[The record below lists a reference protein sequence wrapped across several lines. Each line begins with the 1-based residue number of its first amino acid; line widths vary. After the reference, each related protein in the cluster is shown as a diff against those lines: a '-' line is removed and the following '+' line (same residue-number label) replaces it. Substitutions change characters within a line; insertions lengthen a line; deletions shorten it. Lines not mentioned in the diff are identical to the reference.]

1 MENTLIEVA
10 CQKSVS
16 GDQFAQGNSDF
27 NFTIGAPSAWI
38 PSESFFRFAIS
49 VTDGGGSQP
58 FLNGGDIALAE
69 NFISSLYSQCTF
81 RAGGQEVSS
90 LVRYVPQADQL
101 KMRLDKSY
109 SWQKSIGKNVFFIE
123 SDYDQR
129 KKMTGFPDESITSTG
144 TISIDSEG
152 IVLGSGGTTFKTS
165 GVKFGD
171 QLIVISGGTQYK
183 YLISSVSTNS
193 VASVAVAP
201 GLPITAGASYSIK
214 RDMETTGTS
223 DYRNKIYVLW
233 KPPIG
238 IFDYQQPL
246 GAGNYMISLN
256 PFSSYKTAAVQSIE
270 SALPLTAFNFTVDD
284 VRLYVST
291 LKMEIPDKVE
301 ELVLREMDIQS
312 KVIDGNVS
320 SLQFTIPPS
329 TYAISLFLQAGQAGY
344 NTLAPPTLFKT
355 LLNPDDPTA
364 PDERS
369 LTNVQITYAGISKP
383 SVNWSNN
390 EYTFLVNGNTAT
402 NQLQQRY
409 FDTFRE
415 AGVAYREGGVESYE
429 DYLDRGLLLHWS
441 YVKDTNNKATEVQ
454 LSAKFNAAL
463 PANTRLF
470 LVAHFTKIVEMTS
483 VGGNIVE
490 IRSRN
495 A

>member
-1 MENTLIEVA
+1 ML
-10 CQKSVS
+10 
-16 GDQFAQGNSDF
+16 
-27 NFTIGAPSAWI
+27 
-38 PSESFFRFAIS
+38 
-49 VTDGGGSQP
+49 
-58 FLNGGDIALAE
+58 
-69 NFISSLYSQCTF
+69 SL
-81 RAGGQEVSS
+81 
-90 LVRYVPQADQL
+90 
-101 KMRLDKSY
+101 
-109 SWQKSIGKNVFFIE
+109 
-123 SDYDQR
+123 
-129 KKMTGFPDESITSTG
+129 G
-144 TISIDSEG
+144 TIL
-152 IVLGSGGTTFKTS
+152 VVT
-165 GVKFGD
+165 
-171 QLIVISGGTQYK
+171 SGGTQYT

-201 GLPITAGASYSIK
+201 GLPITAGASYSVK

-344 NTLAPPTLFKT
+344 NTSAPPTLFKT

-454 LSAKFNAAL
+454 LSAKFNSGL

>member
-10 CQKSVS
+10 CQKAIG
-16 GDQFAQGNSDF
+16 GDSFNQGNMDF
-27 NFTIGAPSAWI
+27 IWTIGAPSAFI
-38 PSESFFRFAIS
+38 PSESFFRFAIT
-49 VTDGGGSQP
+49 VTDGGGAQP
-58 FLNGGDIALAE
+58 FLNGSDIALAE

-129 KKMTGFPDESITSTG
+129 KKMTGFPDEYITSTG
-144 TISIDSEG
+144 TLG
-152 IVLGSGGTTFKTS
+152 IEANGSVTGTGTNFQTA
-165 GVKFGD
+165 GVQFGD
-171 QLIVISGGTQYK
+171 QLIVLSNGVQYT
-183 YLISSVSTNS
+183 YLVTSVESATGMH
-193 VASVAVAP
+193 VAVAG
-201 GLPITAGASYSIK
+201 GLPIGTGRTFSVK
-214 RDMETTGTS
+214 RNMETTGTS

-270 SALPLTAFNFTVDD
+270 SALTVGTNFNFVVDD

-291 LKMEIPDKVE
+291 LKMEIPDKME
-301 ELVLREMDIQS
+301 ELVLREIDIQS

-390 EYTFLVNGNTAT
+390 EYTFLVDSNTAT